1 MREKKGLIIN
11 FYGIYVFFFAAK
23 CKENT
28 DELVINKKNWI
39 HVNSNYS
46 YYLNPLEQTQYLFLI
61 VLMRLK
67 IALQHSLT
75 IQWPLII

>member
-1 MREKKGLIIN
+1 MREKKGLIIH
-11 FYGIYVFFFAAK
+11 FLGIYVFFFAAK

-46 YYLNPLEQTQYLFLI
+46 YYLNPLE
-61 VLMRLK
+61 
-67 IALQHSLT
+67 
-75 IQWPLII
+75 

>member
-11 FYGIYVFFFAAK
+11 FFGIYVFFFAAK

-28 DELVINKKNWI
+28 DELVMNKKNWI

-46 YYLNPLEQTQYLFLI
+46 YYLNPLE
-61 VLMRLK
+61 
-67 IALQHSLT
+67 
-75 IQWPLII
+75 

>member
-11 FYGIYVFFFAAK
+11 FFGIYVFFFAAK

-46 YYLNPLEQTQYLFLI
+46 YYLNPLEQTQYLFH
-61 VLMRLK
+61 
-67 IALQHSLT
+67 IAAFSNDTVATNNIKLH
-75 IQWPLII
+75 

>member
-1 MREKKGLIIN
+1 MRGKKRIN
-11 FYGIYVFFFAAK
+11 NKFLWYICLFFAAK

-39 HVNSNYS
+39 YVNSNYS
-46 YYLNPLEQTQYLFLI
+46 YYLNPLEQTQYLFHI